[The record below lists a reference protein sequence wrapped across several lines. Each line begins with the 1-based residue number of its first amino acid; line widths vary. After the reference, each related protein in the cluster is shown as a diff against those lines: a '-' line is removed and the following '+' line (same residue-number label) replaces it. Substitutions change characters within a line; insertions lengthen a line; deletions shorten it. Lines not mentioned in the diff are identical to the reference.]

1 MLMHYHKPTIPV
13 KDQIQL
19 LKSRGLLMGDESL
32 AEHYLNNIS
41 YYRLAGYWWPM
52 QADKVNHLFKT
63 NSRFE
68 DVVALYSFDS
78 ELRLLLFNA
87 IERIEIGL
95 RTRMINHLAHEVDPW
110 WFENPLIFKNKL
122 AFAVNLKAID
132 RDLKNSKEVFI
143 RQHYQ
148 KYHADSR
155 RPPAWKTLEVV
166 SFGLLSKLYGNLG
179 SHFESK
185 DTIAKEIN
193 TVNHTFLR
201 TWLQSLS
208 QIRNICAHHGRLW
221 NKNLPGR
228 PKLLPRPPAP
238 WLTLVPP
245 VSQHHALYV
254 HVCCMKYLLDAIS
267 PGHRFTLKL
276 KTLFCKYPS
285 VDLDALGFSKIWDKE
300 PLWKS

>member
-110 WFENPLIFKNKL
+110 WFENPSIFKNKL